1 MVLMEIAIV
10 QEMISIDKSIIHVA
24 SHLYTW
30 YQPYKKV
37 VPQVIL
43 SFK

>member
-1 MVLMEIAIV
+1 MVLMKIAIV
-10 QEMISIDKSIIHVA
+10 QEMIFIDKSIIHVV
-24 SHLYTW
+24 SHLYIW

-43 SFK
+43 NFK